1 MENQKHNKL
10 ANIIQIILIR
20 INTTDLINYEAK
32 SKIETTLRHYFLSTT
47 FILKAII
54 NRDSQKKKFTYS
66 YDREEK

>member
-32 SKIETTLRHYFLSTT
+32 SKIETTLRHYFLSTA